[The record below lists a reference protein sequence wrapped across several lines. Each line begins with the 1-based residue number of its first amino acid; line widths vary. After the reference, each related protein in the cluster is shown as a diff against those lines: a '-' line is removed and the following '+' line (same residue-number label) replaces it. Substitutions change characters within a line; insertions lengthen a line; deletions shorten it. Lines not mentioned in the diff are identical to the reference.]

1 MKLWNV
7 PRKESGFTL
16 IEVLAVTVIIGIIG
30 AIAVPNVLGQLNKA
44 RISDGVAQIEGAFKE
59 AKRQATSRK
68 QSCTIQIAN
77 VGGNV
82 IVQNQAGSCLLET
95 RQLPDGVTVGFNTTN
110 DSTIPLPI
118 QFSGKGNIGN
128 TDTYIPSNTGSW
140 TITVAH
146 DDIDSPKCLE
156 IAGLFGDIQTGVVQG
171 GNCNTDLN

>member
-44 RISDGVAQIEGAFKE
+44 RISDGVSQIEGAFRE

-68 QSCTIQIAN
+68 QSCTIQIGN

-82 IVQNQAGSCLLET
+82 VVQNQAGSCLLET
-95 RQLPDGVTVGFNTTN
+95 RQLPDGVTVTNNTGNATLA
-110 DSTIPLPI
+110 IA
-118 QFSGKGNIGN
+118 FSGKGNIGN
-128 TDTYIPSNTGSW
+128 TGTYIPPNTGNW
-140 TITVAH
+140 TITVSH
-146 DDIDSPKCLE
+146 QDINSPQCLE